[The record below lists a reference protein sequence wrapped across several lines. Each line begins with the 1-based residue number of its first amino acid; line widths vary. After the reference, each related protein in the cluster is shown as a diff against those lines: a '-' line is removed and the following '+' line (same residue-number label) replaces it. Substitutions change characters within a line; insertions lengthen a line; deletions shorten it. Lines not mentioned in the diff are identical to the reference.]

1 MNFLGM
7 GGSLY
12 NGTLGVQSS
21 NSNHID
27 LEDTPLSSFRNR
39 MVEER
44 GKSRKASNKTSKNEN
59 GSSQDGFTLSGK
71 SIL

>member
-1 MNFLGM
+1 
-7 GGSLY
+7 
-12 NGTLGVQSS
+12 
-21 NSNHID
+21 
-27 LEDTPLSSFRNR
+27 